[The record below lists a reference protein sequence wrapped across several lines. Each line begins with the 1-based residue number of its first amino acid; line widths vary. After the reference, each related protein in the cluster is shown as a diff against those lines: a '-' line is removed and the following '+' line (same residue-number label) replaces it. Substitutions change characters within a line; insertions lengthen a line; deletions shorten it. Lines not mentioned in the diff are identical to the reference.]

1 MSTTQVAKDNATIMN
16 AEQINN
22 NLYDDPLKFF
32 FDKIVPN
39 ELKKQVEVIYY
50 LVNKDVLKKRFA
62 GNNFKYEELA
72 NSLISFNS
80 SKNID
85 NNKYLLDDGYKS
97 IIKSLIAVSSNFILK
112 SDNGKNE
119 YLVLKNK
126 DDEEQDGIMVFIEER
141 GMVFKYDDKKINTY
155 EIYERTKKILENLK
169 SELCVY
175 LNCATQFGNFFQFNN
190 IYIEDL
196 NNVSFIAKE
205 IKFKVSNDIIP
216 NLIRPLYGEKPECG
230 LREIIQNACDACK
243 ELNNL
248 LCEKD
253 ASIELSI
260 IKDNNEW
267 YIIVRDFGIGMN
279 EDILLK
285 KYFVIGESSKKD
297 SQINLVGQFGIGALA
312 AFLLGDEINVRT
324 KYYKQEE
331 ILEFNYILDKDSN
344 KNIAVNKSTDED
356 FKCGTEVKIKLKK
369 KYSSIEDL
377 EKDLKINEWYIMSD
391 IKIEYYFNNEKKK
404 IKSFSTDEYVWNK
417 IVDTDNIEVSYLE
430 NFYENSGQVIY
441 NGLMVPEKYDLSSR
455 IINRKP
461 FLNIKCNNNS
471 IKLNLERSKIES
483 GQSLFVEPIR
493 KKLIDDFN
501 KAFKNDIRNIID
513 VNGDILNFTYSTKYS
528 HEVDLLFCREG
539 VCIYSNNNINA
550 LKSKYNK
557 IAKCYLSYNSNKR
570 INLNDLDDKTLYLFR
585 YNIPGNKS
593 ILGDLIEQGVVFFA
607 KTPFIKQYFYYA
619 NSSNTG
625 FRKDIIKKLYKVLL
639 NEVLEKETSNGI
651 WNYHNLN
658 KEEKFKEIFVK
669 NEPIRWID
677 KNYSKEYSIDISNIS
692 NKFSEYLI
700 SISYI
705 KSLYSGKFLDSETC
719 AYMFR

>member
-126 DDEEQDGIMVFIEER
+126 EDEEQDGIMVFIEER

-216 NLIRPLYGEKPECG
+216 NLIKPLYGEKPECG

-243 ELNNL
+243 ELNSL

-253 ASIELSI
+253 ASIDLSI

-331 ILEFNYILDKDSN
+331 ILEFNYILDEDSN
-344 KNIAVNKSTDED
+344 KNIAVNKSTDEY
-356 FKCGTEVKIKLKK
+356 FKCGTEVKIKLNKN
-369 KYSSIEDL
+369 YTSIEDL

-430 NFYENSGQVIY
+430 NSYENSGQVIY

-471 IKLNLERSKIES
+471 IKLNLERSKIEF
-483 GQSLFVEPIR
+483 GQTIFIEPVR
-493 KKLIDDFN
+493 KKIN
-501 KAFKNDIRNIID
+501 K
-513 VNGDILNFTYSTKYS
+513 
-528 HEVDLLFCREG
+528 
-539 VCIYSNNNINA
+539 
-550 LKSKYNK
+550 
-557 IAKCYLSYNSNKR
+557 
-570 INLNDLDDKTLYLFR
+570 
-585 YNIPGNKS
+585 
-593 ILGDLIEQGVVFFA
+593 
-607 KTPFIKQYFYYA
+607 
-619 NSSNTG
+619 
-625 FRKDIIKKLYKVLL
+625 
-639 NEVLEKETSNGI
+639 
-651 WNYHNLN
+651 
-658 KEEKFKEIFVK
+658 
-669 NEPIRWID
+669 
-677 KNYSKEYSIDISNIS
+677 
-692 NKFSEYLI
+692 
-700 SISYI
+700 
-705 KSLYSGKFLDSETC
+705 
-719 AYMFR
+719 